1 MRLKDFILDLLFPQF
16 CISCQ
21 REGSVLCPDCLS
33 TIEVTEMLFCPF
45 CSKPNPIMKC
55 NKHMHKNLDGLFCA
69 VEENQALTQKMIKNF
84 SHLKILAKPLAS
96 LIIAHIFLSENKSI
110 FQLGEN
116 SGLLA
121 LPVSLKEKKKIGFNR
136 NEEIAKELSG
146 FFKIEVIKKYSDEKR
161 IFLVTDVYSKETDME
176 EMAVSLKEKGAE
188 SVFGVVVTRVSG
200 K

>member
-33 TIEVTEMLFCPF
+33 TIEVTEILFCPF

-55 NKHMHKNLDGLFCA
+55 KKHLPKSLDGLFSA
-69 VEENQALTQKMIKNF
+69 VEDNQPLTQKMIKNLPG
-84 SHLKILAKPLAS
+84 LKILARPLAS

-121 LPVSLKEKKKIGFNR
+121 LPVSLKERKKMGFNR
-136 NEEIAKELSG
+136 NEEIAKELSR
-146 FFKIEVIKKYSDEKR
+146 FFKIKVIKKYSDEKR

-176 EMAVSLKEKGAE
+176 EMAVLLKEQGAE
-188 SVFGVVVTRVSG
+188 SVFGVVVTRVAG